1 MLLAVISVKE
11 MLQQKEIKMSFEF
24 HTKIH
29 KKNEFYKIIKDQIV
43 WFIIYILNV
52 KPKKLDKKS

>member
-1 MLLAVISVKE
+1 
-11 MLQQKEIKMSFEF
+11 MLQQKETKMSFEF